1 MLQLN
6 LFKRDLQKRNAAI
19 EKLVDE
25 RIRNARQYAY
35 PNLRYSYSEDTIREQ
50 LRKDIEEASYE
61 GSYEK
66 IESVWI
72 NPTQIK
78 RIEECHDTLS
88 DERYLRICMIDDKQY
103 CIQENSV
110 EEFMLKN
117 IIIGSI

>member
-1 MLQLN
+1 MN
-6 LFKRDLQKRNAAI
+6 LFKRDLQKRNAGI

-25 RIRNARQYAY
+25 RIHNARKNAY
-35 PNLRYSYSEDTIREQ
+35 SKMYYDINRFSEDSVKEQ
-50 LRKDIEEASYE
+50 LRKDIEQASYE

-78 RIEECHDTLS
+78 RIEECYDTLS

-117 IIIGSI
+117 IITGSI